1 MRVGV
6 IILSIYLLAA
16 CSTAPEATPTP
27 LPTLTPTALPATAA
41 AATDRYAGLPQG
53 ATALGFPQLGFP
65 SAPAS
70 VILYSALDCTDCLL
84 FHVQSM
90 PRLLQRIRNG
100 EALLTFVPMTA
111 PANPQGETAARAA
124 YCASEQ
130 SAFWSYLDAI
140 YGVVGGEGVAA
151 LDAARLAALADE
163 ALPDGEAWRACL
175 LSGRPDDFL
184 ISGRNVAQAQF
195 GEEAFVLATQVNNEP
210 ASVTPDGLMRDI
222 DLAIA
227 RVDAA
232 VQSAINATNTPS
244 LTSTVDPLATAPV
257 VLTLDPLLGESFPP
271 PLTLDLPGG
280 WAQGDD
286 TLLLDDVAGVRA
298 IPFTLYTGPVEGGT
312 GNIVLLW
319 RFPNVSLN
327 PLATTPDAPDLYA
340 DGLRLLRLAI
350 VEPGCNVGTDIRR
363 EYSIGG
369 MTAVGTGFS
378 AVDCPQLPDTR
389 GWFAGLRWND
399 INYIFYMYTDPIEA
413 MDTARDELQEI
424 LDSLRFTG

>member
-1 MRVGV
+1 MRVV
-6 IILSIYLLAA
+6 VLAFWIVLLAA
-16 CSTAPEATPTP
+16 CSAAPTPTQTP
-27 LPTLTPTALPATAA
+27 PPTLTSTVPPATATA
-41 AATDRYAGLPQG
+41 DRYADLPQA

-70 VILYSALDCTDCLL
+70 VVLYSALDCTDCLL
-84 FHVQSM
+84 FHIQSM

-100 EALLTFVPMTA
+100 EALLTFVPMTS
-111 PANPQGETAARAA
+111 PANPAGELLARAA

-130 SAFWSYLDAI
+130 SAFFQYLDTL
-140 YGVVGGEGVAA
+140 YGVYGAEGMAALGVA
-151 LDAARLAALADE
+151 RLTALADE
-163 ALPDGEAWRACL
+163 VLLNAEAWRACL
-175 LSGRPDDFL
+175 LSRRPEDFL
-184 ISGRNVAQAQF
+184 VNGRNVAQAQF
-195 GEEAFVLATQVNNEP
+195 GEEAFVLAAQVNNEP
-210 ASVTPDGLMRDI
+210 VSVTPDTLMREI
-222 DLAIA
+222 DSAIA

-232 VQSAINATNTPS
+232 VASAINATDTPS

-271 PLTLDLPGG
+271 PLTLDLPDG

-327 PLATTPDAPDLYA
+327 PLATTPEAPDLYA

-363 EYSIGG
+363 EYPIGG
-369 MTAVGTGFS
+369 MTAIGTGFS

-389 GWFAGLRWND
+389 GWFAGLRWNN

-413 MDTARDELQEI
+413 MDMARDDLQAI
-424 LDSLRFTG
+424 LDSMRFEG

>member
-1 MRVGV
+1 MRVV
-6 IILSIYLLAA
+6 VFALWIALLAA
-16 CSTAPEATPTP
+16 CSAAPTPTMTP
-27 LPTLTPTALPATAA
+27 LPTLTPTLAQPTPAPE
-41 AATDRYAGLPQG
+41 RYADLPQA

-100 EALLTFVPMTA
+100 EALLTFVPMTS
-111 PANPQGETAARAA
+111 PANPAGERVARAA

-130 SAFWSYLDAI
+130 SAFFQYLDAI
-140 YGVVGGEGVAA
+140 YGVYGAEGAAA

-163 ALPDGEAWRACL
+163 ALPDAEDWRACL
-175 LSGRPDDFL
+175 LSSRPDESV
-184 ISGRNVAQAQF
+184 INGRNVAQAQF
-195 GEEAFVLATQVNNEP
+195 GEQALVLAVQVNNEP
-210 ASVTPDGLMRDI
+210 SSILPDGLMRDI
-222 DLAIA
+222 DSAIA

-271 PLTLDLPGG
+271 PLTLDLPDG

-312 GNIVLLW
+312 GSIVLLW

-327 PLATTPDAPDLYA
+327 PLATTPEAPDLYA

-363 EYSIGG
+363 EYPIGG

-399 INYIFYMYTDPIEA
+399 INYIFYMYTDPIAA
-413 MDTARDELQEI
+413 MDSGRDDLQAI
-424 LDSLRFTG
+424 LDSVRFTG